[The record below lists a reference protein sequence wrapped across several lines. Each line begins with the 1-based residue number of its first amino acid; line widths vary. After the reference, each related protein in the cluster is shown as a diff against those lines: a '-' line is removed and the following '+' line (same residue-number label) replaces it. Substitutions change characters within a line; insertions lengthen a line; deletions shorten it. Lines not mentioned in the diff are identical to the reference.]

1 MFTNTYQPFS
11 PNEFQNKYLY
21 SVTPM
26 KVHKTLGYILGY
38 RKHHYKDSHMYN
50 SESQFESQGTRNFYF
65 VVNDGVNAVGY
76 SDHIHLMDEYGSFR
90 MDNILAKISV
100 YSGSNNIQYEI
111 DNDGLYRTRKYNAPV
126 VINTLKI
133 QVLDD
138 NGEIVNNN
146 NSDFSFTLEFKISS
160 KK

>member
-1 MFTNTYQPFS
+1 M
-11 PNEFQNKYLY
+11 
-21 SVTPM
+21 
-26 KVHKTLGYILGY
+26 
-38 RKHHYKDSHMYN
+38 
-50 SESQFESQGTRNFYF
+50 
-65 VVNDGVNAVGY
+65 GY
-76 SDHIHLMDEYGSFR
+76 SDHIQLMNENGSFGI
-90 MDNILAKISV
+90 DDILAKISV

-126 VINTLKI
+126 TINSLKI